1 MCNIRGCIKQSCI
14 DFILYCTMSNNLSNK
29 RKFSGN
35 KGREGFKSGPKGGPT
50 HRPRSHKTEQPNKK
64 VATEDDSAVEVPTNV
79 PLGSDPNEWFRRL
92 QPKYLK
98 ARKGV
103 KSTVSLALPSSLV
116 RYAQSRELKTY
127 LVGQIARACSI
138 HEVDEIIVFVDSPME
153 LLNDPEKGPSVF
165 IVKLLQYLEAPS
177 YLRKDMFP
185 VNYHLK
191 YAGLLPPLDMPHH
204 MRKDDVS
211 LYREGLCFMLYF
223 NSFSDN
229 GMQVL

>member
-1 MCNIRGCIKQSCI
+1 
-14 DFILYCTMSNNLSNK
+14 MSNNLSNK
-29 RKFSGN
+29 RKFSGS
-35 KGREGFKSGPKGGPT
+35 KGREGFKSTSKGGPT
-50 HRPRSHKTEQPNKK
+50 HRPRSHKSEQPSKK
-64 VATEDDSAVEVPTNV
+64 VAVEEESSVATPSTTSV

-92 QPKYLK
+92 QPKHLK
-98 ARKGV
+98 AGKGV
-103 KSTVSLALPSSLV
+103 KSTISLALPSSLV

-127 LVGQIARACSI
+127 LVGQIARACSM

-165 IVKLLQYLEAPS
+165 ICKLLQYLEAPS

-204 MRKDDVS
+204 MRKDDMS
-211 LYREGLCFMLYF
+211 LYREGEFTL
-223 NSFSDN
+223 
-229 GMQVL
+229 

>member
-1 MCNIRGCIKQSCI
+1 
-14 DFILYCTMSNNLSNK
+14 
-29 RKFSGN
+29 
-35 KGREGFKSGPKGGPT
+35 
-50 HRPRSHKTEQPNKK
+50 
-64 VATEDDSAVEVPTNV
+64 
-79 PLGSDPNEWFRRL
+79 
-92 QPKYLK
+92 
-98 ARKGV
+98 
-103 KSTVSLALPSSLV
+103 
-116 RYAQSRELKTY
+116 
-127 LVGQIARACSI
+127 
-138 HEVDEIIVFVDSPME
+138 ME